1 MTNMPLVSVVM
12 PVYNVSKYLRQA
24 IESVLDQTY
33 RNLELIMID
42 DCSSDESLQIMKEYA
57 RKDDRIVVLANDT
70 NQGVASTRNKGI
82 QAARGEYIALLDSDD
97 FWVADK
103 LEKQIA
109 LMEQTKADIAYCSLC
124 LIGEDGQ
131 QKKHMFI
138 VPEETDLQMLLY
150 RCCFTCTSIVCKTAL
165 LKEHPFRTDFYHE
178 DFLLYTELMSLPVKA
193 VGTKE
198 VLAYYRQISG
208 SRSNNKLHAAQQR
221 WKIYRDALGMGL
233 WETIVTFVRY
243 AFWGV
248 RKYYL

>member
-97 FWVADK
+97 FWVANK

-109 LMEQTKADIAYCSLC
+109 LMQAEKADMAYGSV
-124 LIGEDGQ
+124 EFVDADGAVVNRA
-131 QKKHMFI
+131 FI
-138 VPEETDLQMLLY
+138 VPNQTDYKMLLY
-150 RCCFTCTSIVCKTAL
+150 RCVFICSTVVVSAKV
-165 LKEHPFRTDFYHE
+165 LKAHPFRTDFYHE
-178 DFLLYTELMSLPVKA
+178 DFLLYTELMALPVKA
-193 VGTKE
+193 VGVQE
-198 VLAYYRQISG
+198 VVAYYRQISG

-221 WKIYRDALGMGL
+221 WKIYRDALGMGIG
-233 WETIVTFVRY
+233 ESIVTFVRY